1 MSKESPE
8 TFVFYPTFQKAI
20 EAVKRDDV
28 QLALYRAVANYGL
41 YGTPPDF
48 SAIDPIGTLNALFVP
63 IQFAIDES
71 KARRTINRENG
82 SKGGAPKGNRNAAK
96 KTTENNQKQPKT
108 SENNLNV
115 NVNKNINE
123 NVDVKEREKSVKRF
137 SAPTLEQVKEFWQ
150 EKGLQGDAEAFFY
163 HYAANGWVQ
172 GNKKPLKS
180 WTMAAQGWSRR
191 EETEGGARSTQ
202 PQPTDATKKMRHYA
216 EVTAQTSDEYKTPF

>member
-108 SENNLNV
+108 SGNNLNV
-115 NVNKNINE
+115 NVNKNING
-123 NVDVKEREKSVKRF
+123 NVDVKESKKSVKRF

-150 EKGLQGDAEAFFY
+150 EKGLQGDAETFYY
-163 HYAANGWVQ
+163 HYASNGWMQ
-172 GNKKPLKS
+172 GKTPLKS
-180 WTMAAQGWSRR
+180 WTMAAHKWSKR
-191 EETEGGARSTQ
+191 EETEVGIHSQ
-202 PQPTDATKKMRHYA
+202 QSQPTDAINRRRRNV
-216 EVTAQTSDEYKTPF
+216 EVSGHTPDDYRTTF